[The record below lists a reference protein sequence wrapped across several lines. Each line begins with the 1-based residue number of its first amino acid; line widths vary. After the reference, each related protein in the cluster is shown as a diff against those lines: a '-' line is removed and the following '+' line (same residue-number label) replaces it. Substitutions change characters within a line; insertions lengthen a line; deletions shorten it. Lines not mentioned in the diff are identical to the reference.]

1 MKIIPLFEDKEKE
14 KDKWWNENWSAL
26 TDWVRDTFDGVEDL
40 LTSKGWSEKEIEIA
54 TNGTRKQMA
63 EVIFNVCTIDE
74 LNDLIKDNE

>member
-1 MKIIPLFEDKEKE
+1 LF
-14 KDKWWNENWSAL
+14 
-26 TDWVRDTFDGVEDL
+26 TGTIGGYL